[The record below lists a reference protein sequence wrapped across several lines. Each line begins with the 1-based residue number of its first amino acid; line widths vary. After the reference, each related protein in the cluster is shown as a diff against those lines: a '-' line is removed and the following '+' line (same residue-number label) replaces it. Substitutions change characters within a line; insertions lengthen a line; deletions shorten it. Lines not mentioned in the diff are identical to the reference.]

1 MTNPADWAANP
12 GPPQQA
18 VPAATVILVRDRP
31 GAGLEV
37 LMVRR
42 NASLAFAGGM
52 WVFPGGRVDPDDRDP
67 ANPDDELAAGR
78 RAGAREVA
86 EEAGLVVEAS
96 SLVTFSHWTPPPG
109 PSRRFSTWFFVAPAP
124 TGAVTIDGGEIHA
137 HRWFAPAEAL
147 QNHRRGEIDLIPPTW
162 ITLAMLCGFADV
174 AGLLEVA
181 RGRQPEIFVTRLA
194 VSAEGTVAL
203 YEGDAGYADG
213 DADRPGDRH
222 RLRMTADGWTYARPD
237 GTLIAP

>member
-1 MTNPADWAANP
+1 M
-12 GPPQQA
+12 
-18 VPAATVILVRDRP
+18 PAATVILARDRS
-31 GAGLEV
+31 ATGLEV

-52 WVFPGGRVDPDDRDP
+52 WVFPGGRVDPGDHDP
-67 ANPDDELAAGR
+67 GDHDPDAPGDELAAGR

-86 EEAGLVVEAS
+86 EEAGLRVDPS
-96 SLVTFSHWTPPPG
+96 TLVPFSHWTPPPG

-124 TGAVTIDGGEIHA
+124 AGAVTIDGGEIHA

-147 QNHRRGEIDLIPPTW
+147 QSHRQGTIDLIPPTW
-162 ITLAMLCGFADV
+162 ITLAMLCDFPDV
-174 AGLLEVA
+174 ATLLDKVN
-181 RGRQPEIFVTRLA
+181 GRLPEIFVTRLA
-194 VSAEGTVAL
+194 VSAEGAVAL
-203 YEGDAGYADG
+203 YEGDAGYVDG